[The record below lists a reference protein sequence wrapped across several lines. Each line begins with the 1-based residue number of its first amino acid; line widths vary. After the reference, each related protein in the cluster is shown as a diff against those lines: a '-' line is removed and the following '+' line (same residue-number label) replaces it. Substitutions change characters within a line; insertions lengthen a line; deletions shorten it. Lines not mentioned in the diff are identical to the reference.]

1 MRSWLARY
9 VVFPCH
15 ERLVRRA
22 TFRYLRELDEWQWL
36 SPFDLRAVQ
45 QAKLVALLNHAR
57 QRTAF
62 YRDRLSSAPAD
73 IKSLTT
79 DRLLV
84 DVPLLDKE
92 QIRAHLDAML
102 WHEAPGGLF
111 PAHTG
116 GSSGEPL
123 RFFLDRRRQAF
134 DLAARLHTH
143 RWFGVQPGDR
153 EVFLWGSPIEHRRTD
168 GLRRLRDRLTNHL
181 LLNAFDM
188 SPARMDRYLDAM
200 ERFQPASLFGYPSSL
215 ALLAEHGLA
224 RKRRLKLRRLKA
236 VFVTGEVCFPPHRA
250 ILKEYFSA
258 PVADGYGS
266 REAGFIAHECPQGS
280 LHIMAGNCI
289 VETVREGR
297 PTRTGEAGEIVVT
310 HLDGF
315 GLPMIRYRTGDVG
328 RLRSGRCAC
337 GRGLPLIDVVHGR
350 VTDFLRLPDGTIRHA
365 LSIIYPLRETAG
377 LRQFRVRQEAD
388 YSVIVQIV
396 PHKMNGPSMAAE
408 VARRV
413 RPVVGEEIELRVE
426 PVDFLPTEASG
437 KYRYVISRAP
447 EPKNPELAGAH
458 SGD

>member
-9 VVFPCH
+9 FVFPWH

-22 TFRYLRELDEWQWL
+22 TFRCLRSLDESQWF
-36 SPFDLRAVQ
+36 SPQELRDRQ
-45 QAKLVALLNHAR
+45 REKLAALMGHAR
-57 QRTAF
+57 RRTEF
-62 YRDRLSSAPAD
+62 YRARLSRACQAPPPTAD
-73 IKSLTT
+73 G
-79 DRLLV
+79 LLRNA
-84 DVPLLDKE
+84 PLLDKE
-92 QIRAHLDAML
+92 TIRTNLSAML
-102 WHEAPGGLF
+102 WHEAPGGLY

-123 RFFLDRRRQAF
+123 LFYLDRRRQAY

-188 SPARMDRYLDAM
+188 SPARMDGYLDAI
-200 ERFQPASLFGYPSSL
+200 ERFQPTCLFGYPSSL
-215 ALLAEHGLA
+215 ALLAEHGLSQG
-224 RKRRLKLRRLKA
+224 RRLALRGLKA

-258 PVADGYGS
+258 QVADGYGS
-266 REAGFIAHECPQGS
+266 REAGFIAHECPRGS
-280 LHIMAGNCI
+280 MHIMAENCI
-289 VETVREGR
+289 VETVHEGR
-297 PTRTGEAGEIVVT
+297 PTRAGEVGEIVVT
-310 HLDGF
+310 HLDGY
-315 GLPMIRYRTGDVG
+315 GMPMIRYRTGDVG
-328 RLRSGRCAC
+328 RLKPGRCAC
-337 GRGLPLIDVVHGR
+337 GRGLPLMDVVHGR

-388 YSVIVQIV
+388 YSVIVQVV
-396 PHKMNGPSMAAE
+396 PRQMNGPSLAAE
-408 VARRV
+408 VVRRV
-413 RPVVGEEIELRVE
+413 RPVVGEEINLRVE
-426 PVDFLPTEASG
+426 PVDSLPAEASG
-437 KYRYVISRAP
+437 KYRYVVSRAP
-447 EPKNPELAGAH
+447 EVKGPELVGTP

>member
-9 VVFPCH
+9 FVFPWH

-36 SPFDLRAVQ
+36 SPLDLRAVQ
-45 QAKLVALLNHAR
+45 QEKLAALLDHAR

-62 YRDRLSSAPAD
+62 YRDRLSATPEESEPR
-73 IKSLTT
+73 TT
-79 DRLLV
+79 DKLLRA
-84 DVPLLDKE
+84 VPLLEKE
-92 QIRAHLDAML
+92 EIRSHLDAML
-102 WHEAPGGLF
+102 WHDAPGGLF
-111 PAHTG
+111 AAHTG

-123 RFFLDRRRQAF
+123 GFFLDRRRQGY

-153 EVFLWGSPIEHRRTD
+153 EVFLWGSPIELHRTD

-188 SPARMDRYLDAM
+188 SPARMDRYLDAI

-224 RKRRLKLRRLKA
+224 KERKLKLRALKA

-250 ILKEYFSA
+250 ILTEYFSA

-266 REAGFIAHECPQGS
+266 REAGFIAHECPRGS
-280 LHIMAGNCI
+280 LHIIGGNCI
-289 VETVREGR
+289 VETVREGQ
-297 PTRTGEAGEIVVT
+297 PTPAGEPGEIVVT
-310 HLDGF
+310 HLDGY
-315 GLPMIRYRTGDVG
+315 GMPMIRYRTGDVG
-328 RLRSGRCAC
+328 RLKPGRCAC
-337 GRGLPLIDVVHGR
+337 GRGLPLMDVVHGR

-388 YSVIVQIV
+388 YSVIVQVV
-396 PHKMNGPSMAAE
+396 PRQMNGPSLAAE

-413 RPVVGEEIELRVE
+413 RPVVGEEVKLRVE
-426 PVDFLPTEASG
+426 PVDSLPAEASG
-437 KYRYVISRAP
+437 KYRYVVSRAP
-447 EPKNPELAGAH
+447 EVNGPELVGTP